1 MIDYVLEKTHQT
13 SLHYIG
19 YSQGTTT
26 FYVMCSERP
35 EYNEKVK
42 AMVSMA
48 PIAFLSNQRSPLIKF
63 IVRFYILMEVSCTFF
78 FLISNLPKV
87 IYVFFTINW

>member
-1 MIDYVLEKTHQT
+1 MIDYILEQTHQD

-35 EYNEKVK
+35 EYNEKIK
-42 AMVSMA
+42 SNVSMA
-48 PIAFLSNQRSPLIKF
+48 PVAFLTNQRSPLIKL
-63 IVRFYILMEVSCTFF
+63 IVRFYILMEVK
-78 FLISNLPKV
+78 NR
-87 IYVFFTINW
+87 